1 MLALS
6 ACFTVGPDFK
16 KPEHKTDSAFVNKGI
31 ELNTAKLSEKDLVQW
46 WKLFGDDCL
55 TELIEQAVKTNF
67 DIETA
72 RYRVAQARAILGIEY
87 GGLLPTLNADG
98 SMREQAHPIDS
109 HSNDKYSMGAT
120 AAWEIDIFGGIRR
133 GIESA
138 KADYYATATEAIAT
152 KVKVSA
158 EVAQAY
164 FTYRAYQIEYR
175 ITLEN
180 LTAQRKT
187 FDITK
192 QRKQNGFVSQL
203 DVLQAAA
210 EVSATN
216 AQLPEI
222 EKNMRLA
229 LNALEILVGLQT
241 GSLKEKLA
249 VEKPLPKFESFVP
262 AGVPA
267 ELLRRRPDVL
277 AAEYR
282 IHAATANIGVAK
294 AELYPKFTVIG
305 TISYEAPKIGRLVEN
320 KYGSWGVGPSIS
332 WNLFQGGQILNNIK
346 LQEAVAKEAKV
357 SWKSTVFNAI
367 KEVEDALISSTK
379 ERERIE
385 LINTL
390 VNDNQKAFDLSKKLY
405 SAGEIEF
412 LDLLVSQ
419 RALLASQQNQVAT
432 RVKFVNYIVA
442 LYKSLGGGWTP
453 PTEEKYIIIQTND
466 IIKNTQNES

>member
-1 MLALS
+1 MIALS

-16 KPEHKTDSAFVNKGI
+16 KPEYKTDSAFVNKDI
-31 ELNTAKLSEKDLVQW
+31 ELNTQKLSEKDLVQW
-46 WKLFGDDCL
+46 WKLFGDDTL

-87 GGLLPTLNADG
+87 GELLPTLNADG
-98 SMREQAHPIDS
+98 SMREGASPIDA

-133 GIESA
+133 GIESV
-138 KADYYATATEAIAT
+138 KADYYATAAEAIAT

-164 FTYRAYQIEYR
+164 FTYRAYQIENR
-175 ITLEN
+175 ITRDN
-180 LTAQRKT
+180 LSAQRKT
-187 FDITK
+187 FEITK

-229 LNALEILVGLQT
+229 LNALEILVGVQT

-249 VEKPLPKFESFVP
+249 EEKQLPKFESFVP

-277 AAEYR
+277 SAEYK
-282 IHAATANIGVAK
+282 IHSATAKIGVAT
-294 AELYPKFTVIG
+294 AELYPKFTILG

-320 KYGSWGVGPSIS
+320 KYGSWGIGPSIS
-332 WNLFQGGQILNNIK
+332 WNIFQGGQILNNIK

-357 SWKSTVFNAI
+357 SWKSTVFKAI
-367 KEVEDALISSTK
+367 KEVEDALISSAK

-385 LINTL
+385 LMNTL
-390 VNDNQKAFDLSKKLY
+390 VNDNQKAYDLSKKLY

-453 PTEEKYIIIQTND
+453 PNENKD
-466 IIKNTQNES
+466 IIKQSNDLIKNTKKDS